1 MAGGQWLSPRVR
13 ARSGWR
19 TLAGGAVAGGA
30 VAGGHWLAAQWL
42 AAQWLAAQ
50 WREAQWQ
57 NQAVTESRSIPPAW
71 ERSRA
76 RVVSACELVEDVG
89 DEGTDD
95 GDGVGDAAAG
105 AGRVDDECAQ
115 GRSVR
120 DADEAS

>member
-1 MAGGQWLSPRVR
+1 M
-13 ARSGWR
+13 
-19 TLAGGAVAGGA
+19 AVASRQGPQWREA
-30 VAGGHWLAAQWL
+30 QWREAQWL

-50 WREAQWQ
+50 WH

-89 DEGTDD
+89 DEGADD

-105 AGRVDDECAQ
+105 AGGVDDERARV
-115 GRSVR
+115 RSRR

>member
-1 MAGGQWLSPRVR
+1 MAVASRQAPQWREDSGGRTVAVASRQDPQWRED
-13 ARSGWR
+13 SGGR
-19 TLAGGAVAGGA
+19 TVAGGA
-30 VAGGHWLAAQWL
+30 VAGG
-42 AAQWLAAQ
+42 Q
-50 WREAQWQ
+50 WREAQWH

-76 RVVSACELVEDVG
+76 RVVATCELVEDVG
-89 DEGTDD
+89 DEGADD

>member
-1 MAGGQWLSPRVR
+1 MAGERWRED
-13 ARSGWR
+13 SGCR
-19 TLAGGAVAGGA
+19 LASGPA

-42 AAQWLAAQ
+42 AAQW
-50 WREAQWQ
+50 Q
-57 NQAVTESRSIPPAW
+57 NQAVTESRSVPPAW

-76 RVVSACELVEDVG
+76 RVVATCELVEDVG
-89 DEGTDD
+89 DEGADN